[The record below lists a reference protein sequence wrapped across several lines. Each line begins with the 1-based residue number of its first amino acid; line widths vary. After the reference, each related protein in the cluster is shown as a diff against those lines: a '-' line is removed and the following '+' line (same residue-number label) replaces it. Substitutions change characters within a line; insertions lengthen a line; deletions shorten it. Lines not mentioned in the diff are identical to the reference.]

1 MESKADEILNALSS
15 LRMGRNM
22 EEYDI
27 HAEIASALQKA
38 GIAYKHE
45 YRLKPRCRLD
55 FLVDGTAI
63 EVKKGKPV
71 PSLLMKQVGGYL
83 ESDELTDIVI
93 VTQHSVKLPQTLHGK
108 KVYQLSL
115 DRLWGISLP

>member
-1 MESKADEILNALSS
+1 
-15 LRMGRNM
+15 MGRNM

-55 FLVDGTAI
+55 FFVDGTAI

-71 PSLLMKQVGGYL
+71 PSLLMKQIVGYL

-93 VTQHSVKLPQTLHGK
+93 VTQHSAKLPQTLHGK